1 MKTVDEKDFFR
12 EVTLRICGT
21 PEIEKALWDC
31 LIYIR
36 DYIPADEIFLNLY
49 EPGTGVGETIVRA
62 DIHGGEMVSIKVAFP
77 PRLSGSSI
85 PRIRGSENLESIVVA
100 DHVGEHPLLSPFA
113 DVLKN
118 PNTAVMAIGPS
129 PKWRQFGG
137 IFIAN
142 RGDEKYTEEHVRL
155 FSMLEEPFVIAFVN
169 YMRYREVL
177 RLKDILADDNRYLQ
191 EELRRETGK
200 R

>member
-85 PRIRGSENLESIVVA
+85 PESGAVRTLNRLLWRITWVNTPYC
-100 DHVGEHPLLSPFA
+100 PLLPTS
-113 DVLKN
+113 
-118 PNTAVMAIGPS
+118 
-129 PKWRQFGG
+129 
-137 IFIAN
+137 
-142 RGDEKYTEEHVRL
+142 
-155 FSMLEEPFVIAFVN
+155 
-169 YMRYREVL
+169 
-177 RLKDILADDNRYLQ
+177 
-191 EELRRETGK
+191 
-200 R
+200 